1 MLLTWQRFAWND
13 LTPKTLY
20 KILALRADVF
30 VVGQDCA
37 YLDPDGKDEK
47 ALHLCA
53 FIENELI
60 GYSRL
65 FLDQTPCLIGRVV
78 VHPKHRGKNIGR
90 KLMQESIATVPKSTP
105 VLISAQER
113 LKIFYESLGFAQS
126 AEGYLEDGIPHIPMI
141 LPPRN
146 ATAQ

>member
-20 KILALRADVF
+20 KILALRAYVF
-30 VVGQDCA
+30 VVEQDCA
-37 YLDPDGKDEK
+37 YLDLDGKDEN

-65 FLDQTPCLIGRVV
+65 FLDQTPC
-78 VHPKHRGKNIGR
+78 
-90 KLMQESIATVPKSTP
+90 
-105 VLISAQER
+105 
-113 LKIFYESLGFAQS
+113 
-126 AEGYLEDGIPHIPMI
+126 
-141 LPPRN
+141 
-146 ATAQ
+146 